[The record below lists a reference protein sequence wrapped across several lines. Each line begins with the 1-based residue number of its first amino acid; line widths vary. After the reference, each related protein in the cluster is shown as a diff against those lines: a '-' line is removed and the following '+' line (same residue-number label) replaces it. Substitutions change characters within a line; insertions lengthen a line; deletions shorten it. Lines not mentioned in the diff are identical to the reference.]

1 MTPRGRLRLGL
12 AAFFVALA
20 VPGVALVV
28 QALDR
33 LQWEAFH
40 QQQRQAEELAGRID
54 RDLHALVARE
64 DARPVTEYA
73 FLNVLGPGTAD
84 LLQRSPLA
92 ARPPENALPGLLG
105 HFQIDNDGSFHVP
118 FLPPPAVAPAAVG
131 LTPEDVAMRQAL
143 AGRLQEIL
151 RRNRLLAVPLE
162 RPAPAAPP
170 GVTAGAVAAANAD
183 TAADALVAAPP
194 PAAPDAFERLERAA
208 SASSRAPMAP
218 RMSESPATATLEK
231 RYAEPAVALPPP
243 APSRPA
249 LRREQNALPEQAIA
263 PASRVARLEPLR
275 IRTFESEVDALSAA
289 VLTGGELVLYRK
301 VWREGQRL
309 VQGLLL
315 DPDTLL
321 AARVGEPFATSTLAG
336 SAVLAVAIR
345 GEVQTVFRQDAP
357 EYGVSEPLRGTL
369 LYQTRLGAPLNEV
382 ELVFSVNTLPAGA
395 GARVVGW
402 LAVALGLVLCGGIA
416 LMYRL
421 GLRQLALVEQQQDF
435 VAAVSHELKTPLTA
449 IRMYAEMLRAG
460 WAPEDKRAGYY
471 AFIHDE
477 SERLARLIHN
487 VLSLSRLTRQSL
499 RLQTERVTVAQV
511 VDLLRSRVGSVL
523 EQTGRPLRLDCPSA
537 LLGATLETDLDCL
550 IQIVLNLVDNAIK
563 FSAAAAE
570 QAIDLRLAQP
580 AARVLELS
588 VRDYGPGIPA
598 EQLGRIFEPF
608 YRGESALTRSTG
620 GTGIGLALV
629 QRLAGALGGQIAVS
643 NQQPGAMFSLRLP
656 LE

>member
-1 MTPRGRLRLGL
+1 MSPRSRLRLGL

-20 VPGVALVV
+20 VPGVTLVV

-40 QQQRQAEELAGRID
+40 QQQRLAEELAGRID
-54 RDLHALVARE
+54 RELHALVARE

-73 FLNVLGPGTAD
+73 FLNVLGPGSAD

-92 ARPPENALPGLLG
+92 ARPPENAMPGLLG

-118 FLPPPAVAPAAVG
+118 FLPPPAIDPAAVG
-131 LTPEDVAMRQAL
+131 LTPDEVTTRQAL
-143 AGRLQEIL
+143 ADRLQEIL
-151 RRNRLLAVPLE
+151 RRNRLLAGAAAN
-162 RPAPAAPP
+162 PAPAAPP
-170 GVTAGAVAAANAD
+170 AAPAASAALAGSANAAAS
-183 TAADALVAAPP
+183 DAPV
-194 PAAPDAFERLERAA
+194 PDAFERLGSAD
-208 SASSRAPMAP
+208 SASPEA
-218 RMSESPATATLEK
+218 ATDARSLGPVAALKLEK
-231 RYAEPAVALPPP
+231 RFAAPAAAP
-243 APSRPA
+243 APLASRPA
-249 LRREQNALPEQAIA
+249 LRREQNALPEQAINPA
-263 PASRVARLEPLR
+263 PRTARLEPLR

-289 VLTGGELVLYRK
+289 VLAGRDLVLYRK
-301 VWREGQRL
+301 VWREGQRI
-309 VQGLLL
+309 VQGLLV
-315 DPDTLL
+315 DVETLL
-321 AARVGEPFATSTLAG
+321 ASRVREPFMSSTLAG
-336 SAVLAVAIR
+336 SAELAVAVR
-345 GEVQTVFRQDAP
+345 GAVQSVYRREARN
-357 EYGVSEPLRGTL
+357 YGVRDTLRGTL
-369 LYQTRLGAPLNEV
+369 LYQTRLSAPLNDV

-402 LAVALGLVLCGGIA
+402 LGVALGLVLCGGIA

-487 VLSLSRLTRQSL
+487 VLSLARMTRQEL
-499 RLQTERVTVAQV
+499 RLQPERINVARV
-511 VDLLRSRVGSVL
+511 VELLRSRAGSVL
-523 EQTGRPLRLDCPSA
+523 EQSGRPLRIDCPPA
-537 LLGATLETDLDCL
+537 LMALTLEVDLDCL

-570 QAIDLRLAQP
+570 QAIDIRLTQP
-580 AARVLELS
+580 AARELELS

-598 EQLGRIFEPF
+598 DQLERIFDRF
-608 YRGESALTRSTG
+608 YRVESALTRSTG

-629 QRLAGALGGQIAVS
+629 RRLAEALGGRITVS
-643 NQQPGAMFSLRLP
+643 NQQPGAQFSLRLP
-656 LE
+656 LD